1 MTFLSNL
8 FRPKPDPEK
17 IEPLARRPFPK
28 RSKQAEESA
37 DDPALT
43 EDPEKQRAR
52 HRLIGAAT
60 LVLIAVIGLPQIL
73 DNKPKQVANDITVQ
87 IVSNLP
93 NPAAGILNVEPEKK
107 SSSEVKTESKPE
119 PKTETKSAN
128 VPTPPTLSTPIAQNN
143 AATQTAKPVT
153 STPPPASS
161 GSSNPA
167 AKSLGLAPGE
177 ELVSTSPTTPEN
189 KAPSNG
195 KFVIQI
201 GAFASEE
208 RANGWVSKLKEN
220 KIPYYVLTRN
230 NAEGVKLFVLRA
242 GPFAEREAAE
252 AAEKRIRS
260 LGLNPRLVEL
270 NKS

>member
-8 FRPKPDPEK
+8 FRRKPAPQK
-17 IEPLARRPFPK
+17 IEPLARRTFPK
-28 RSKQAEESA
+28 RAKSGEESA
-37 DDPALT
+37 EDLALT

-73 DNKPKQVANDITVQ
+73 DQQPKPVANDITVQ

-93 NPAAGILNVEPEKK
+93 NPAAGVLSVEPDKK
-107 SSSEVKTESKPE
+107 APVEVKAEPKPE
-119 PKTETKSAN
+119 
-128 VPTPPTLSTPIAQNN
+128 IA
-143 AATQTAKPVT
+143 
-153 STPPPASS
+153 PPPVPAPTVSAPAAAPKPT
-161 GSSNPA
+161 NPA
-167 AKSLGLAPGE
+167 PTNANSASKTLGLAPGE
-177 ELVSTSPTTPEN
+177 ELVSTSKEPASLSDA
-189 KAPSNG
+189 KVVGAG

-208 RANGWVSKLKEN
+208 RANGWVTKLKEN

-230 NAEGVKLFVLRA
+230 NAEGVKLYLLRA
-242 GPFAEREAAE
+242 GPFTEREAAE
-252 AAEKRIRS
+252 SAEKRIRA
-260 LGLNPRLVEL
+260 LGLSPRIVEL

>member
-8 FRPKPDPEK
+8 FRRKPAPQK
-17 IEPLARRPFPK
+17 IEPLARRTFPK
-28 RSKQAEESA
+28 RAKSGEENAE
-37 DDPALT
+37 DLALT

-73 DNKPKQVANDITVQ
+73 DQQPKPVANDITVQ

-93 NPAAGILNVEPEKK
+93 NPAAGMLNTEPDKK
-107 SSSEVKTESKPE
+107 PPVEVKAEPKPE
-119 PKTETKSAN
+119 IN
-128 VPTPPTLSTPIAQNN
+128 PTPAAALKPT
-143 AATQTAKPVT
+143 
-153 STPPPASS
+153 
-161 GSSNPA
+161 NPA
-167 AKSLGLAPGE
+167 PATPNSASKSLGLAAGE
-177 ELVSTSPTTPEN
+177 ELVSTSNEPASVADA
-189 KAPSNG
+189 KVAANG

-208 RANGWVSKLKEN
+208 RANGWVAKLKEN

-230 NAEGVKLFVLRA
+230 NAEGVKLYLLRA
-242 GPFAEREAAE
+242 GPFTEREAAE
-252 AAEKRIRS
+252 SAEKRIRS
-260 LGLNPRLVEL
+260 LGLSPRIVEL

>member
-8 FRPKPDPEK
+8 FRRKPAPQK
-17 IEPLARRPFPK
+17 IEPLARRTFPK
-28 RSKQAEESA
+28 RAKSGEESTE
-37 DDPALT
+37 DLALT

-73 DNKPKQVANDITVQ
+73 DRQPKPVANDITVQ

-93 NPAAGILNVEPEKK
+93 NPAAGVLNAEPDKKPPVEVKVEPKAE
-107 SSSEVKTESKPE
+107 
-119 PKTETKSAN
+119 
-128 VPTPPTLSTPIAQNN
+128 L
-143 AATQTAKPVT
+143 
-153 STPPPASS
+153 TPPPTVSPPVAAPKPASPTPAASS
-161 GSSNPA
+161 A
-167 AKSLGLAPGE
+167 ASKSLGLAAGE
-177 ELVSTSPTTPEN
+177 ELVSTGNEPAGAADAKLT
-189 KAPSNG
+189 ANG

-208 RANGWVSKLKEN
+208 RANGWVTKLKEN

-230 NAEGVKLFVLRA
+230 NAEGVKLYLLRA
-242 GPFAEREAAE
+242 GPFTEREAAE
-252 AAEKRIRS
+252 SAEKRIRS
-260 LGLNPRLVEL
+260 LGLSPRIVEL

>member
-8 FRPKPDPEK
+8 FRRKPAPQK
-17 IEPLARRPFPK
+17 IEPLARRTFPK
-28 RSKQAEESA
+28 RAKSGEESTE
-37 DDPALT
+37 DLALT

-73 DNKPKQVANDITVQ
+73 DQQPKPVANDITVQ

-93 NPAAGILNVEPEKK
+93 NPAAGVLNAEPDKK
-107 SSSEVKTESKPE
+107 PPVEVKAEPKPE
-119 PKTETKSAN
+119 LAPPAPVSPPVAAPKPAS
-128 VPTPPTLSTPIAQNN
+128 PTPA
-143 AATQTAKPVT
+143 
-153 STPPPASS
+153 ASS
-161 GSSNPA
+161 ATS
-167 AKSLGLAPGE
+167 KSLGLAAGE
-177 ELVSTSPTTPEN
+177 ELVSTSNEPASAADA
-189 KAPSNG
+189 KVAANG

-208 RANGWVSKLKEN
+208 RANGWVAKLKEN

-230 NAEGVKLFVLRA
+230 NAEGVKLYLLRA
-242 GPFAEREAAE
+242 GPFTEREAAE
-252 AAEKRIRS
+252 SAEKRIRS
-260 LGLNPRLVEL
+260 LGLSPRIVEL